1 MVYNSLEVGPKLR
14 SIRMDRGLTIDKV
27 SEITGLSVIT
37 VIKMESG
44 NRNMTMRSLYLLMDA
59 YKVDANTILGVSGY
73 DSDYSI
79 DEKLSRMTAEQRK
92 YFRTTFMFM
101 LDSACEQEVFA

>member
-44 NRNMTMRSLYLLMDA
+44 NRNMTMRSLYL
-59 YKVDANTILGVSGY
+59 
-73 DSDYSI
+73 
-79 DEKLSRMTAEQRK
+79 
-92 YFRTTFMFM
+92 
-101 LDSACEQEVFA
+101 